1 MQAGDTIAGNLDYL
15 GWLVIKGVTM
25 SPNVSSTLKDCSSS
39 NKWNR
44 IGRDHG
50 ASMKFGNKNHTKAYS
65 SWMHNPLLVE
75 NFDILKSN
83 VINRYSKDISY
94 VIGSRNII
102 MNRFKIETNQIPH
115 TDYKVIME

>member
-1 MQAGDTIAGNLDYL
+1 
-15 GWLVIKGVTM
+15 M

-50 ASMKFGNKNHTKAYS
+50 ASMKFGFNNPTKAYN

-75 NFDILKSN
+75 YFDIIKSN
-83 VINRYSKDISY
+83 VINICLRMQCK
-94 VIGSRNII
+94 
-102 MNRFKIETNQIPH
+102 RFWK
-115 TDYKVIME
+115 K